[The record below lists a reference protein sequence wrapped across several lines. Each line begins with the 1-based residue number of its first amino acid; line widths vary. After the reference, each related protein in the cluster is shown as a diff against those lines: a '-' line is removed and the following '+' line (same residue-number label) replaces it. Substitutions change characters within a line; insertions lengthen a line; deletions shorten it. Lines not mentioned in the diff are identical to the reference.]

1 MQRLQSTDSDQVRV
15 LQNLAEDYLEILAT
29 TRSVRLLPRRACII
43 ALVRKTAAAR
53 AGEPFYQDPGNVYL
67 VVLEALPNRPVR
79 RLWQQLVGHGC
90 GGKLVVRDLNRD
102 GKDEIFYWVD
112 GQSCGMGALQLDS
125 PSKARW
131 LYRNQGRF
139 QADVRDVN
147 RDGIWEVVESLLTI
161 QLDEPYYTRIA
172 SQRCLFAQ
180 RIWRWDRSRKV
191 YRLWKVEPDW
201 ESQRRLSWE
210 ELQHTPGAKE
220 ILNK

>member
-1 MQRLQSTDSDQVRV
+1 MQYSRNSDNDQAKVF
-15 LQNLAEDYLEILAT
+15 QALAKDYLEILAT
-29 TRSVRLLPRRACII
+29 ARSVRLLPQHGCVV

-53 AGEPFYQDPGNVYL
+53 AGEPVYQDPGNVYV
-67 VVLEALPNRPVR
+67 VVLEAPPNHPAK

-112 GQSCGMGALQLDS
+112 GQSCTMGVLLFDS

-139 QADVRDVN
+139 QAEVRDVN

-161 QLDEPYYTRIA
+161 QLEEPYYTRIA
-172 SQRCLFAQ
+172 SQRCVFA
-180 RIWRWDRSRKV
+180 RRVWKWDRSQKV

-201 ESQRRLSWE
+201 ESQRRLSRE
-210 ELQHTPGAKE
+210 ELRHTPGAKE
-220 ILNK
+220 ILRE